1 MVSRC
6 RIISALLTLVVGS
19 SVGFG
24 QSDVQPNDP
33 GSPVL
38 NTHPKHALRLAI
50 ELPSTLRPAVKLYAV
65 YGSNPYGSH
74 APCAKRIPGGGYV
87 PLRVQVPVKTSD
99 TGVPD
104 HFSATVFLDRFRESP
119 CGWGFSGLVVTDA
132 GPEVPEPVP
141 NIAYYPNVDSHAS
154 DRADVWCLRT
164 SPTSRSCASLEVL
177 GRRYGLSSD
186 LVTRGNAVETSGH
199 QRVGPATKRLRIVVH
214 DVNRILG
221 RDTINPE

>member
-6 RIISALLTLVVGS
+6 RIISALLTLVFGS
-19 SVGFG
+19 SIGFG

-65 YGSNPYGSH
+65 YGSYPYGSH
-74 APCAKRIPGGGYV
+74 PPCTKGVSGAGYV
-87 PLRVQVPVKTSD
+87 PLRVQVPVNTTA
-99 TGVPD
+99 TGIPD

-119 CGWGFSGLVVTDA
+119 CGWGFSGLAVTDR
-132 GPEVPEPVP
+132 GPGAPEL
-141 NIAYYPNVDSHAS
+141 IPNVAYNPKIDSQAS

-199 QRVGPATKRLRIVVH
+199 ERIGPATKRLQIVIH

-221 RDTINPE
+221 RDTINPK